1 MAFKFV
7 FLRTPKP
14 RQFYH
19 KPIYWDPEKEE
30 REEAIAA
37 AKKNAGIKD
46 ENEPF
51 KTSIKRGSF
60 RKNRFDQPENID
72 HNDEIRKARR
82 LSNIRFAIIAII
94 LFIIAIVFYCNS
106 SDFLNL

>member
-37 AKKNAGIKD
+37 AKKNAGIRD

-51 KTSIKRGSF
+51 KTSIKRGTF
-60 RKNRFDQPENID
+60 RKNRFEQPDDID
-72 HNDEIRKARR
+72 NKDEIRKIRR
-82 LSNIRFAIIAII
+82 ASNIRAAIIAII
-94 LFIIAIVFYCNS
+94 LFIVAIVFYCTS
-106 SDFLNL
+106 SDFLSV